1 MNRKFLIVVS
11 IVFSVVTGLW
21 IWTLAS
27 PKNVINVGGSASVD
41 PIMQRATNKYTSDDD
56 KSFVYSSTGSTSGI
70 NNLKSQVYEIGF
82 ISKEVKPE
90 DFDKPVIEI
99 KKDTFDK
106 SKDEFKKY
114 FQETENI
121 DKYHYVNFADD
132 AIVFIYNVKDTAFA
146 PFADLFS
153 FLVGDDG
160 HIQDNEILKKIYE
173 VDSQD
178 EIIKWS
184 AIAEILML
192 QNGLMQK
199 SEWQENLAALK
210 ANDIDV
216 TPYASTPGSGTLT
229 SFKNLTGV
237 NPGRAVN
244 RYGNNGSTFAQISRS
259 SGAFGFVNLAFARE
273 IAKSRFKNLRTV
285 IITNKAGDIWNIG
298 EEPEIP
304 SDKPYPL
311 IRKFFALFYNDQ
323 SEKGKKR
330 TETILDFIYW
340 FATDPSLAEDYKDEG
355 LLQVMVKTETAKIK
369 NYQTDEVKIRKVENR

>member
-11 IVFSVVTGLW
+11 IVFSIVTGLW

-41 PIMQRATNKYTSDDD
+41 PIMQRATNKYTSDDN

-90 DFDKPVIEI
+90 DFDKPVTEI
-99 KKDTFDK
+99 KKPIFDQ

-114 FQETENI
+114 FQETGI
-121 DKYHYVNFADD
+121 DEYHYVNFADD

-146 PFADLFS
+146 PFADKFS
-153 FLVGDDG
+153 FLVGSDG
-160 HIQDNEILKKIYE
+160 HIKDNEILKKIYE

-178 EIIKWS
+178 KIIKWS
-184 AIAEILML
+184 TIAEMLML
-192 QNGLMQK
+192 QDVSMQG
-199 SEWQENLAALK
+199 SEWQEKLAALK

-237 NPGRAVN
+237 NPGKAVN

-273 IAKSRFKNLRTV
+273 IAKSHFKNLRTV
-285 IITNKAGDIWNIG
+285 IITNEAGDIWNIG
-298 EEPEIP
+298 QEPEIP

-340 FATDPSLAEDYKDEG
+340 FATDPSLAKDYKDEG